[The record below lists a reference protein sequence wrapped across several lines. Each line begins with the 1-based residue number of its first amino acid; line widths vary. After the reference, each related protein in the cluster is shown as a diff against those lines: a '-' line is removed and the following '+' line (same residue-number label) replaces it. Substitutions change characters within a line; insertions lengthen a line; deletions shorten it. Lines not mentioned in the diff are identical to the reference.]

1 MVCCM
6 PKNEQDP
13 AASTQQFRAF
23 ASQGDAASSGSNTGL
38 IIGAAVGLLL
48 LVVVAVALLVV

>member
-13 AASTQQFRAF
+13 AGNTQQFRAF
-23 ASQGDAASSGSNTGL
+23 ANRGDAAASGPNTGL
-38 IIGAAVGLLL
+38 IIGVAIAVAV
-48 LVVVAVALLVV
+48 LVVVVALLVV